1 MPAVER
7 RSWIRTGYMNGL
19 DSTSVCGWMC
29 HQKPFGTYISNIYG
43 YYKAFNIIM
52 DAMGHLLQSD
62 GQQTPAAAAHIAGLN
77 NHSAV

>member
-1 MPAVER
+1 
-7 RSWIRTGYMNGL
+7 
-19 DSTSVCGWMC
+19 MC

>member
-1 MPAVER
+1 MP
-7 RSWIRTGYMNGL
+7 SGL
-19 DSTSVCGWMC
+19 DSASVCGWMC

-62 GQQTPAAAAHIAGLN
+62 GRPAVIAAAQTPAAAAHIASLN